1 MGRGEV
7 HTGFWFENLGEG
19 DNFEDLD
26 LDGRIILE
34 WIFKKYDGA
43 WSGLALFKTETHGE
57 TL

>member
-1 MGRGEV
+1 M